1 MKTVVAGLFDELR
14 NAQGSVQELT
24 ESGFSRDDISI
35 LANEVLDDDT
45 NPPPDGI
52 YHEAPDVEG
61 ATDVALIDVGK
72 GAAVGGT
79 AGFLLGLASLMI
91 PGIGPVMAAG
101 PIVAALSGACL
112 GAAVGGI
119 VGALADIGISH
130 EHATYYAEGMRRG
143 GTVVTVKTDEARA
156 ETAVDIMRRHHA
168 VDMNDRVA
176 SWRRSGWNGYNTATE
191 TKLAEEADREMAYD
205 EQHRAA

>member
-14 NAQGSVQELT
+14 NAQASVEELT
-24 ESGFSRDDISI
+24 ENGFSRDDISI

-52 YHEAPDVEG
+52 YPESSDVESVS
-61 ATDVALIDVGK
+61 DVTLIDAGK

-91 PGIGPVMAAG
+91 PGIGPIMAAG

-119 VGALADIGISH
+119 VGALAEMGISH

-143 GTVVTVKTDEARA
+143 GTVVTVKTDEALA
-156 ETAVDIMRRHHA
+156 DTAVNIMRRHYA
-168 VDMNDRVA
+168 VDMNDRVGR
-176 SWRRSGWNGYNTATE
+176 WRRSGWNGYNTETE
-191 TKLAEEADREMAYD
+191 TEMAEEADRELAYE
-205 EQHRAA
+205 EQRRAA